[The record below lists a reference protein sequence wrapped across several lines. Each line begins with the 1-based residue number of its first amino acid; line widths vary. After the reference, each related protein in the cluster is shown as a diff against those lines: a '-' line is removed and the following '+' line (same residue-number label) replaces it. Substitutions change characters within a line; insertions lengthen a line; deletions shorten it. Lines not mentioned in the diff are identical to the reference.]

1 VLWELRR
8 EFVSIIYLI
17 LDPAQQNRR
26 IAKRIQSSSQRV
38 GALLPKVPPGQ
49 NAVLRR
55 VEERINKNNVKAN
68 DDE

>member
-17 LDPAQQNRR
+17 LDPAQQNKR
-26 IAKRIQSSSQRV
+26 IAKRIRSSSQRV
-38 GALLPKVPPGQ
+38 SALLPKVPPGQ

-55 VEERINKNNVKAN
+55 VKERINKNNVKAN
-68 DDE
+68 YDE